1 MMFIVVVD
9 RIIVIME
16 SEINP
21 LGSFA
26 VPKFIISFVWTG
38 WNMSTSPLTITKI
51 KTASKYHTITLVA
64 HF

>member
-21 LGSFA
+21 LGAFV

-38 WNMSTSPLTITKI
+38 
-51 KTASKYHTITLVA
+51 
-64 HF
+64 